1 MAEGH
6 LGMTE
11 RRLCTRVISTSR
23 YLPRCTAAA
32 AR

>member
-1 MAEGH
+1 
-6 LGMTE
+6 MTE

-23 YLPRCTAAA
+23 YLPRRTAAA